1 MNSRVREILL
11 DMATRRL
18 PQGTEHVFRG
28 ADGHEPPQKADR
40 WFPRTVARAR
50 HVLTE
55 AGRQADAEML
65 EGFTWHCLRHTFAS
79 RLAMAGV
86 DLLTIKDLGGW
97 RTLAMVTR
105 YAHLTPGRL
114 REGVE
119 RLVTTPSAGRTPAGT
134 DTVSDTTARSLE
146 TAAV

>member
-1 MNSRVREILL
+1 
-11 DMATRRL
+11 
-18 PQGTEHVFRG
+18 
-28 ADGHEPPQKADR
+28 
-40 WFPRTVARAR
+40 VAEAR

-65 EGFTWHCLRHTFAS
+65 DGFTWHCLRHTFAS

-86 DLLTIKDLGGW
+86 DLLTIKELGGW
-97 RTLAMVTR
+97 QTLAMVTR

-119 RLVTTPSAGRTPAGT
+119 RLVT
-134 DTVSDTTARSLE
+134 ARSARQIRRAL
-146 TAAV
+146 TP